1 MHEVYAR
8 EKHADEVGRNRL
20 HREMRNMQHLQRGM
34 VQILP
39 KLREGT
45 EKRRGMM
52 IITTNVTMR
61 AGEEAERIAQKIRRE
76 GWVEETGHRIVFE
89 LTPDELAISIVF
101 YREV

>member
-1 MHEVYAR
+1 MHEVYER
-8 EKHADEVGRNRL
+8 EKHADEVRSNRL
-20 HREMRNMQHLQRGM
+20 HREMRNMKPLQRG
-34 VQILP
+34 VVPILP

-61 AGEEAERIAQKIRRE
+61 AGEEAERIAQKLRRE
-76 GWVEETGHRIVFE
+76 GWVEETGNRIVFE
-89 LTPDELAISIVF
+89 LTTDEMAISMVF